1 MGHAPLRRWLA
12 LPLLIAAIPAAAQD
26 RDYCPAR
33 PGLGEPACT
42 MAPGKVS
49 LEIGAVS
56 WEHSADPGTRTDT
69 VTLADTL
76 IRIGVTDSSEVSIG
90 WTPFVS
96 ERTRDPGGVSTAR
109 GGSDVTI
116 AFKQN
121 LSHPDGS
128 GFAIAIEPHV
138 VLPVAGMPGGAGDW
152 SAGVVIPASVDL
164 GHGLALQSTSEA
176 DAATDQD
183 RHGRH
188 FALGETIGLGV
199 ALTDKLSATGEVQ
212 WLRDWD
218 PAGHSSQAYAG
229 LALALSLSDDLQVDT
244 GAVAG
249 LSAASSDVQLYA
261 GIARRF

>member
-1 MGHAPLRRWLA
+1 MRQWLVPLAMLA
-12 LPLLIAAIPAAAQD
+12 ATPAIAQD

-33 PGLGEPACT
+33 PGTGEPACT

-56 WEHSADPGTRTDT
+56 WEHASDPGTRTDT
-69 VTLADTL
+69 ITLADTL
-76 IRIGVTDSSEVSIG
+76 IRLGVTDSSEVSIG
-90 WTPFVS
+90 WAPFTT

-121 LSHPDGS
+121 LAHPDGS
-128 GFAIAIEPHV
+128 GFAIAVEPHV
-138 VLPVAGMPGGAGDW
+138 VLPLAGDPGGAGDW
-152 SAGVVIPASVDL
+152 SAGVVVPASFEL

-183 RHGRH
+183 RRGRH
-188 FALGETIGLGV
+188 FAMSEVVGLGV
-199 ALTDKLSATGEVQ
+199 QLSKHLSATGEFQ
-212 WLRDWD
+212 IARDWD
-218 PAGHSSQAYAG
+218 PAGHTTQAYAG
-229 LALALSLSDDLQVDT
+229 LALALSLSDDLQLDS

-249 LSAASSDVQLYA
+249 LNSASSDVQLYA